1 MSFSVKFPLFVFIL
15 LAAGVFGV
23 SAQGTDA
30 SGRFPGDNSR
40 RNEEDKILKEMLA
53 KQQAEQ
59 DKKDFAEMMERAQE
73 ALSISG
79 ELEKSF
85 EKSEQLSTQDKKKLA
100 NFEKLVLKIRDEL
113 GGDDDE
119 SEKESGIETQKPST
133 LKEAFGFLRSSTV
146 KLVDELKKTSRF
158 SISAV
163 AIKSSNTVI
172 RLARFLRLRS

>member
-1 MSFSVKFPLFVFIL
+1 MSLVIKSFFVVLTL
-15 LAAGVFGV
+15 LSAGVLGV

-30 SGRFPGDNSR
+30 SSPFPGRNNR
-40 RNEEDKILKEMLA
+40 RDEEENKIIKEMLA

-59 DKKDFAEMMERAQE
+59 DKKDFAEMMERAEE
-73 ALSISG
+73 ALTISG

-85 EKSEQLSTQDKKKLA
+85 AASEHLSAQDKKKLA
-100 NFEKLVLKIRDEL
+100 NLEKLVVKIREEL

-119 SEKESGIETQKPST
+119 SEKELDAAKPST
-133 LKEAFGFLRSSTV
+133 VKEAFGFLRSSTV

-172 RLARFLRLRS
+172 RLARFLRFRS